1 LQETAE
7 ERMTVFAVIGEQC
20 KKDGHHP
27 TPPPLEIV
35 KFPGLSPFTF
45 LEKGIYINISAS
57 ASTNAY
63 SCFLL
68 HFYPLLEMEVDLE

>member
-68 HFYPLLEMEVDLE
+68 HFYPLLEMKVDLE